1 MLRYYQKALK
11 ELEKSNDKH
20 ETKSEVKEPHNEQV
34 FNGQTLTNNRKRK
47 KCDERES
54 SHTRVTKR
62 GGELKKKKKRKKSKE
77 DLTVIKAVARHDN
90 VDVNEV
96 RKRDKKKEKKKKEKR
111 LEMDSDA
118 GNSNDRQISSS
129 RFSDSRIDP
138 QIVPKEIKRK
148 RKRDCLTELSEATF
162 KKSKHSAKISK
173 SQKHSDKETRDDMR
187 ESNFSCNGRIENM
200 HTSNSMESSNFIQTT
215 NTSSFEISPRNST
228 QSSTHVSKKS
238 SRSGKE
244 STKESQKPKKRKK
257 KTRDLKSTKPSSKD
271 NLLNGNNDGTEV
283 VRERVEPMLKMDE
296 AKFREAVKI
305 SNKIHETY
313 TLSKER
319 LQALAEEGE

>member
-1 MLRYYQKALK
+1 MALK

-20 ETKSEVKEPHNEQV
+20 EAKSEVKEPQNEQV
-34 FNGQTLTNNRKRK
+34 VNGQTLTNNRKRK
-47 KCDERES
+47 KSDEQES
-54 SHTRVTKR
+54 SHTHVTKR

-77 DLTVIKAVARHDN
+77 DLQVIKAVARHDN

-111 LEMDSDA
+111 LEMDADA

-129 RFSDSRIDP
+129 RFSESRIDP
-138 QIVPKEIKRK
+138 QIVPKEIRRK
-148 RKRDCLTELSEATF
+148 RKKDGRTELSEVMF
-162 KKSKHSAKISK
+162 KKGKHSAKISK
-173 SQKHSDKETRDDMR
+173 SQEGSDKETHNDIE
-187 ESNFSCNGRIENM
+187 ESNFSCNGRKENI
-200 HTSNSMESSNFIQTT
+200 HTSNFMESSNLIQTT
-215 NTSSFEISPRNST
+215 NTSRFEISPRSST

-244 STKESQKPKKRKK
+244 STKESQKLKKRKNR
-257 KTRDLKSTKPSSKD
+257 TRDLESTKTSSKD
-271 NLLNGNNDGTEV
+271 NRLNGNNDGTEV
-283 VRERVEPMLKMDE
+283 IRERVVPMLKMDE

-305 SNKIHETY
+305 SNEIHETY

-319 LQALAEEGE
+319 LQALAKKGEC

>member
-20 ETKSEVKEPHNEQV
+20 EAKSEVKELHNEQV
-34 FNGQTLTNNRKRK
+34 VNGQTSVNNRKRK
-47 KCDERES
+47 KSDEEES
-54 SHTRVTKR
+54 SHTHVTKR
-62 GGELKKKKKRKKSKE
+62 DGEFKKKKKRKKSKE

-90 VDVNEV
+90 VDTNEV
-96 RKRDKKKEKKKKEKR
+96 RKRDKKKKKKKKEKR

-118 GNSNDRQISSS
+118 GNSSDRQISSS
-129 RFSDSRIDP
+129 WVSESRIDP

-148 RKRDCLTELSEATF
+148 TKRKKECLTELSEATF

-187 ESNFSCNGRIENM
+187 ESNFSCNGRLKNV
-200 HTSNSMESSNFIQTT
+200 HTSNSMESSN
-215 NTSSFEISPRNST
+215 TSSFEMSPRSST

-244 STKESQKPKKRKK
+244 LTKENRKLKKRKK
-257 KTRDLKSTKPSSKD
+257 RTRDLKSTKPSSED

-283 VRERVEPMLKMDE
+283 DVIRERVEPILEMDE

-319 LQALAEEGE
+319 LQALAKEGE